1 MKINCVRGEID
12 VDELGRTL
20 MHEHVFVLFHD
31 LISNAPTR
39 WDPEAAV
46 EVAVEKLQALEAAGV
61 DSLVDL
67 TVLGLGQ
74 NIPLVQRVAARTKIN
89 IIVATGYYTYD
100 GLPLYFFGRRD
111 DGSDAPTMDPPQTG
125 PDPVVEY
132 FVRDITEGIADTGVR
147 ASILKCATDAF
158 GMTPGVERIVRAVAK
173 AHRRTGVPITT
184 HSDAPTRSG
193 LTQQAVFAE
202 EGVDLS
208 RVVIGHCGDST
219 DLDYLEE
226 IAHNGS
232 YLGMDRFGIDSR
244 RSFDDRVAT
253 VAAMCERGF
262 AHQMVLSHDAC
273 GVLCGPA
280 LLSPAEGD
288 KRAASPNSHWMHLF
302 DDVLPELKDRGVS
315 DEQIQAM
322 LIDNPRA
329 IFSVTG
335 SY

>member
-1 MKINCVRGEID
+1 VKISSVRGEID
-12 VDELGRTL
+12 VDVLGRTL

-31 LISNAPTR
+31 LISNAPHR

-46 EVAVEKLQALEAAGV
+46 EAAVAKLHVLEAAGV
-61 DSLVDL
+61 ETLVDL

-74 NIPLVQRVAARTKIN
+74 NIPLIQRVAARTKIN

-100 GLPLYFFGRRD
+100 GLPLYFFGRRA
-111 DGSDAPTMDPPQTG
+111 DGSDAPTMDPPLTG

-132 FVRDITEGIADTGVR
+132 FVRDITVGIAETGVR
-147 ASILKCATDAF
+147 AAVLKCATDAF
-158 GMTPGVERIVRAVAK
+158 GVTPGVERILRAVAK
-173 AHRRTGVPITT
+173 AHRRTGVPIMT
-184 HSDAPTRSG
+184 HSDVASRNG
-193 LTQQAVFAE
+193 LAQQAVFTE

-226 IAHNGS
+226 IAANGS

-244 RSFDDRVAT
+244 GPFEDRVAT
-253 VAAMCERGF
+253 VVAMCERGH
-262 AHQMVLSHDAC
+262 ADRMVLSHDAC
-273 GVLCGPA
+273 GVLCGPS
-280 LLSPAEGD
+280 LMLPGD
-288 KRAASPNSHWMHLF
+288 AGKRGHAPNSHWMHLF
-302 DDVLPELKDRGVS
+302 NDVLPELKNRGVT
-315 DEQIQAM
+315 DDQIQAM
-322 LIDNPRA
+322 LVDNPRK